1 MKHETL
7 LTQAESRRICL
18 FFLSMAAVL
27 GIIIGAITA
36 VSAPDSA
43 NVLLH
48 QYFSPIHSG
57 NTLFEVF
64 RNTSVTSILFLSAVF
79 VLGLSAIGQPFG
91 IALLVYRGVGIGFSV
106 ALMYLQN
113 GVGALPAVSLL
124 VVPKAVTV
132 IFLSALAV
140 REMLKLS
147 GSLFGFIFREQASDC
162 KNNRIFR
169 LYCIKFAVIAVIML
183 IVSVLDSALNYIFM
197 DLI

>member
-7 LTQAESRRICL
+7 LTQAESRRMCL
-18 FFLSMAAVL
+18 FLLSMAAVL

-36 VSAPDSA
+36 VSVSDSA
-43 NVLLH
+43 NVLIH

-64 RNTSVTSILFLSAVF
+64 RNTSVTSIMFLSAVF

-113 GVGALPAVSLL
+113 GINALPSVLLL
-124 VVPKAVTV
+124 VVPKAVIT
-132 IFLSALAV
+132 IFLSSLAV

-147 GSLFGFIFREQASDC
+147 GSLFGFIFRGNASDS
-162 KNNRIFR
+162 KNSRVFR

-183 IVSVLDSALNYIFM
+183 IVSALDSALNYIFM
-197 DLI
+197 DFI